1 MEPRSTITSFS
12 PARIPVR
19 KSQPTPKELGFH
31 QGGLLL
37 QCSRNAEEHVIRRY
51 PSSPIT
57 SKFSFTSHAEV
68 VADWQK
74 KSHIIA
80 NPYYASPKTFT
91 TTGSYLMRVPRRMR
105 PAILAGFCFF
115 VIVTVFFSRAVT
127 QASQMDIM
135 MAQRRASLLERRF
148 VEDGLMNI
156 NTAEQA
162 EVGHEA
168 VLEVTHEKTEAFPLT
183 AFASPKDELLAL
195 ISVSPFISQSR
206 RYMLIIS
213 SSLLLLQTLY
223 LLLIPN
229 NHYLLNP
236 SSTLIHPEQT
246 LLKISNS

>member
-1 MEPRSTITSFS
+1 
-12 PARIPVR
+12 
-19 KSQPTPKELGFH
+19 
-31 QGGLLL
+31 
-37 QCSRNAEEHVIRRY
+37 
-51 PSSPIT
+51 
-57 SKFSFTSHAEV
+57 
-68 VADWQK
+68 
-74 KSHIIA
+74 
-80 NPYYASPKTFT
+80 
-91 TTGSYLMRVPRRMR
+91 MR

-195 ISVSPFISQSR
+195 ISVSPFVSQSR
-206 RYMLIIS
+206 RYMLTIS
-213 SSLLLLQTLY
+213 SSLLPLQTLY
-223 LLLIPN
+223 LLLILN
-229 NHYLLNP
+229 NPYLLNP

-246 LLKISNS
+246 LLKISNSSRKKQTPSTQSSYLVKCEILSIEKSKKY